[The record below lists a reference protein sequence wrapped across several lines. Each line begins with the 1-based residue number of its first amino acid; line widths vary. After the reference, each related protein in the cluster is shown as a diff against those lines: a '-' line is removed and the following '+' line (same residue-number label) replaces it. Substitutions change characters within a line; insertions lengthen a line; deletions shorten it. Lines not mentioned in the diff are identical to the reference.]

1 MITQEDI
8 DAFKE
13 YNEMKPNTSFNL
25 SVADVELI
33 ERALTCMIPL
43 DQSRTNDI
51 VDLKAKLFHQK
62 NWYQKNKDGTPY
74 VSG

>member
-13 YNEMKPNTSFNL
+13 YNEMKLNL
-25 SVADVELI
+25 SVQDIDLI

-51 VDLKAKLFHQK
+51 VELKAKLFQQK
-62 NWYQKNKDGTPY
+62 NWDQKTDDLDGTSY
-74 VSG
+74 VNG

>member
-13 YNEMKPNTSFNL
+13 YNEMKPNGNFTL
-25 SVADVELI
+25 TVEDIDLI
-33 ERALTCMIPL
+33 ERALTCLIPL
-43 DQSRTNDI
+43 DQTVTSSI
-51 VDLKAKLFHQK
+51 VELKARIHHQK
-62 NWYQKNKDGTPY
+62 NWYQKTKDGTPY

>member
-25 SVADVELI
+25 SVQDIELI
-33 ERALTCMIPL
+33 ERALTCMIPI

-51 VDLKAKLFHQK
+51 VELKAKLFQQK
-62 NWYQKNKDGTPY
+62 NWYGKTSDGTPY